1 MNVTMIGGFI
11 LEKINVAHLVKSEDL
26 NHHGTLFAG
35 RMAEWFVEA
44 CFICAAKI
52 TKRPE
57 NVVCVNIHGL
67 TFNKPG
73 NKGDVVYIQTY
84 VSKIGRSSITVYGK
98 ITINDSDTLVSDGF
112 ITFVFVDENGKST
125 PHNIVMDDTDDK
137 EELNVRERAKLLNK

>member
-1 MNVTMIGGFI
+1 MNMTKMGGFI

-52 TKRPE
+52 TKSPE
-57 NVVCVNIHGL
+57 NIVCVNIHGL
-67 TFNKPG
+67 TFNRPS

-112 ITFVFVDENGKST
+112 ITFVYVDESGKPV
-125 PHNIVMDDTDDK
+125 PHNIIMDEPSDI
-137 EELNVRERAKLLNK
+137 EELNVREKAKFLYK